1 MNICGIHMTF
11 AGDEKEINCLHGLF
25 STATATKKAR
35 FTEIMSS
42 VGIVG
47 DDPLDGE
54 ILRVDGIENAGSLV
68 FFHAVGCSAFVFFAD
83 ALKAIVDKVAPNV
96 KVFYSASEPM
106 TGFYETNDTDGQFYA
121 SAENA

>member
-11 AGDEKEINCLHGLF
+11 AGDEKEINRLHELF
-25 STATATKKAR
+25 SSAVAKKKAR
-35 FTEIMSS
+35 FSEIMSS
-42 VGIVG
+42 IGIVD

-54 ILRVDGIENAGSLV
+54 ILRVDSIENAGSLV
-68 FFHAVGCSAFVFFAD
+68 FFHAVGCSALVFFAN
-83 ALKAIVDKVAPNV
+83 ALHAVVDKVAPNV

-106 TGFYETNDTDGQFYA
+106 IGFSETNDTDGQFYA